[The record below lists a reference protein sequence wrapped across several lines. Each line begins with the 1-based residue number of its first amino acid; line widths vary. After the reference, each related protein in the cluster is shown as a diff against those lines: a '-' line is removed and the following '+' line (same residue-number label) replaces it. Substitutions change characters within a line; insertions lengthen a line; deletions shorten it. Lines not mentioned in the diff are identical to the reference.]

1 MGFHELRTA
10 DKWMSIASAVLLAA
24 YFLFA
29 MYALFSPSSDPQR
42 GMAQGFI
49 ILVGLVL
56 LSLGGALWFGVARQH
71 PWVVRIIFAVSIFP
85 ALSQTA
91 QEIFLLVH
99 RGQ

>member
-1 MGFHELRTA
+1 MGARDLRTP
-10 DKWMSIASAVLLAA
+10 DKWMSIASTVLLAG

-29 MYALFSPSSDPQR
+29 VYSLFSPSDDPQQ
-42 GMAQGFI
+42 GMARGFI

-56 LSLGGALWFGVARQH
+56 LSLGGALWFGVARNH
-71 PWVVRIIFAVSIFP
+71 PWVVRIVFAVSIFP

-99 RGQ
+99 RGH